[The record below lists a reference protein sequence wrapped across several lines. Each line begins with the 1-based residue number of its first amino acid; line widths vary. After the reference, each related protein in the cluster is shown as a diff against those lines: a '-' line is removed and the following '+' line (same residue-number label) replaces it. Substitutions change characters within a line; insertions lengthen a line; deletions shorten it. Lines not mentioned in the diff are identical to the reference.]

1 MGREAYTLGHGSR
14 SLEEIAGLAGSVG
27 SRVVVDVRRWP
38 RSRRYPWLSRESLE
52 GFLRG
57 RGLAYIHLPFLGGYR
72 SFGRDVDPS
81 LRSSFSCFE
90 SEGFNAY
97 AAYLASSPA
106 AWRGLEVIAYLAEA
120 GARPVVMC
128 SERLP
133 WRCHRKVIADWLY
146 NRGFK
151 VFHVLERGRVV
162 EHGGTRCVEMLSP
175 RPGRV

>member
-1 MGREAYTLGHGSR
+1 MGGEVYTLGHGSR
-14 SLEEIAGLAGSVG
+14 GLGEIGDLVESVG

-38 RSRRYPWLSRESLE
+38 RSRRHPWASRDALE

-57 RGLAYIHLPFLGGYR
+57 RGVAYIHLLALGGYR

-81 LRSSFSCFE
+81 LRALFSCFE

-106 AWRGLEVIAYLAEA
+106 AWRGLEVIVYLAEA

-133 WRCHRKVIADWLY
+133 WRCHRKVVADWLY
-146 NRGFK
+146 ARGFR
-151 VFHVLERGRVV
+151 VLHILDRGSIV
-162 EHGGTRCVEMLSP
+162 EHRGTRCASMLGGPSS
-175 RPGRV
+175 V